1 MWLEVLSEI
10 LKLTIFA
17 GLALAGILA
26 ILIWKKDLKT
36 KVSYLRFFVQ
46 AAAMTAFFFIFSYT
60 TQLLLI
66 LVVIFALSIFFGRFF
81 CGWLCPFALYLDL
94 VAAVRKAFKIR
105 YWNLPDKLNKF
116 LNRFRYALLIF
127 FIALPFMLEKIEPW
141 QWSLAKFLIGPF
153 KLVSVLLGPVEPL
166 VIPWESSLKLY
177 NINLSYP
184 YASVI
189 AFYSG
194 ENLALIA
201 ISIFIAITLA
211 SSFVVRRFWCR
222 FCPTGVS
229 FAVLNRFKIFRWIPL
244 LRLNKVEEKCTK
256 CGICKRV
263 CPAQVT
269 DVYEVKGGDITTSMC
284 MLCLRCVEMCPYE
297 DCLKLNMA
305 GKTLFKSRNWLEPS
319 KIE

>member
-46 AAAMTAFFFIFSYT
+46 ATAMTAFFFIFSYT

-105 YWNLPDKLNKF
+105 YWNFPDKLNKF

>member
-105 YWNLPDKLNKF
+105 Y
-116 LNRFRYALLIF
+116 
-127 FIALPFMLEKIEPW
+127 
-141 QWSLAKFLIGPF
+141 
-153 KLVSVLLGPVEPL
+153 
-166 VIPWESSLKLY
+166 
-177 NINLSYP
+177 
-184 YASVI
+184 
-189 AFYSG
+189 
-194 ENLALIA
+194 
-201 ISIFIAITLA
+201 
-211 SSFVVRRFWCR
+211 
-222 FCPTGVS
+222 
-229 FAVLNRFKIFRWIPL
+229 
-244 LRLNKVEEKCTK
+244 
-256 CGICKRV
+256 
-263 CPAQVT
+263 
-269 DVYEVKGGDITTSMC
+269 
-284 MLCLRCVEMCPYE
+284 
-297 DCLKLNMA
+297 
-305 GKTLFKSRNWLEPS
+305 
-319 KIE
+319 